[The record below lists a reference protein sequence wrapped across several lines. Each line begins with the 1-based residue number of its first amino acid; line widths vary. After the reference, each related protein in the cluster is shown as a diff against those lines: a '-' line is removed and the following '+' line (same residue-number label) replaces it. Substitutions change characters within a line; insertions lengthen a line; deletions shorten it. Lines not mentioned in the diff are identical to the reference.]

1 MTFSKRWAVLLL
13 TALTAFSYARA
24 EDAASQEL
32 DPNGPWMICSIEA
45 DGLKNIRK
53 KPLPKQ
59 DTLKKANCTNV
70 TPFPTISAI
79 FLP

>member
-24 EDAASQEL
+24 EDADTQEL

-53 KPLPKQ
+53 KTITK
-59 DTLKKANCTNV
+59 TGHAKKGNCTNV
-70 TPFPTISAI
+70 TPYPTISAI

>member
-24 EDAASQEL
+24 EDADTQEL

-45 DGLKNIRK
+45 DGLKNIRNKTITKTGHAK
-53 KPLPKQ
+53 KGELYERYTVS
-59 DTLKKANCTNV
+59 DDIRD
-70 TPFPTISAI
+70 ISS
-79 FLP
+79 